1 MTPLTNRYS
10 KNQNMLSEAENQRL
24 RSFRVAVVGCGGL
37 GGYIIE
43 MLARLG
49 IGHITAID
57 GDVFDES
64 NMNRQLFS
72 LPANVGQ
79 SKALEA
85 KSRIQKVNPEVT
97 VNAIAGYLTAE
108 NALKLLSGHDVICDA
123 LDSMSARRVVQDAA
137 EKTETP
143 LIHGAIAGWYAQ
155 VCTIFPGDRTLDRIY
170 PEEFNKGEEA
180 ELGNPSF
187 TPALAASVQVAEVLK
202 VLLNKGETLR
212 NRLLVINTLL
222 HEYSPV
228 EI

>member
-64 NMNRQLFS
+64 NLNRQLFS